1 MKITR
6 TTTPIIDAISK
17 IHITGNITPRQWY
30 KRITIKMRNGNTKPD
45 LYAINLLSEILYWYR
60 PMEVRDE
67 STGEFIGYK
76 RRFDGEYLQRSYA
89 SIGNMFGVSKDTAKD
104 TVDRMKAMG
113 LVGTIV
119 KDIQDRHGNMMFNA
133 LHIYPIPEA
142 IAELASSD
150 CDDCSFEVLAR
161 PSPVRG
167 GGQVSHRG
175 GGQVS
180 YTNTESTVTET
191 TKEKEEI
198 GNFPRSPLAGDCSQT
213 SNKFD
218 VGTNIDAKPQR
229 ENENDTSE
237 YLKAKSAKQKAAP
250 KPKAKPAARAQFA
263 NQVDRDDY
271 PCTKAALYAIERH
284 VAQSGGKHNFWVDAN
299 TSRPVIQLA
308 HIEQVERNL
317 TDLAEYFDTMPGT
330 IPEIAAS
337 LMMEMYEVRGAK
349 HKVKGKKTPVDLAFL
364 ACIGLKD
371 PHTGCDFE
379 GQDLCGWFANSSGT

>member
-6 TTTPIIDAISK
+6 NTTPDTDAISA
-17 IHITGNITPRQWY
+17 IPMSGNIVPSSWMQLIR
-30 KRITIKMRNGNTKPD
+30 MPNGKQGTKPD
-45 LYAINLLSEILYWYR
+45 IYAIHLLSELVYWYR
-60 PMEVRDE
+60 NAEVRDE
-67 STGEFIGYK
+67 ETGRLVEIKK
-76 RRFDGEYLQRSYA
+76 RFKADYVQRSHKQIAEY
-89 SIGNMFGVSKDTAKD
+89 FGVSTDTSKEIIS
-104 TVDRMKAMG
+104 RLKSMG
-113 LVGTIV
+113 LIETI
-119 KDIQDRHGNMMFNA
+119 IQKKLERIGKKPLFNVMYIR
-133 LHIYPIPEA
+133 LIPEA
-142 IAELASSD
+142 IARLQLNGEMFSTSK
-150 CDDCSFEVLAR
+150 DDDDEEDLSGKDATNPEWQG
-161 PSPVRG
+161 SPHIYRDYG
-167 GGQVSHRG
+167 C
-175 GGQVS
+175 
-180 YTNTESTVTET
+180 TET

-198 GNFPRSPLAGDCSQT
+198 CNFPRSPLAGDCSQT

-218 VGTNIDAKPQR
+218 VDTNIDAKPQR

-250 KPKAKPAARAQFA
+250 KPKAKPAARAKFA